1 MCCKGW
7 GIRMNAITISN
18 LKKVYRIYDNPKDR
32 VFEAFHIGKKQRYT
46 EFKALNDVSFRVQKG
61 ETVGIIGTNGAGK
74 STLLKIITGVL
85 NPSEGNVDIHGKVS
99 ALLELGAGFN
109 QEYTGLEN
117 IYLNGRMMGY
127 TKKEMDEK
135 RSGIVEFAD
144 IGDFIEQPVKTY
156 SSGMFARLAFA
167 VAINVE
173 PDILIVDEALSV
185 GDVFFQNKCFTK
197 FNELKKK
204 GVTILFVSHDIESVR
219 QMCSRVLW
227 LEHGSKKAFGNAT
240 EICDMYMDEKRK
252 DTMYVSAHRVDEEKG
267 KMSVQKVEEERK
279 YPQLLHVEDRFHNDK
294 VKICSVYFTD
304 ADGQYTDTHHVDQFY
319 NAHVVVEC
327 LEDIQDLIVGFVVE
341 NKKGLPMYDMNNYIN
356 RQKVISGSAG
366 QMLEIVFHYKLP
378 RLMNGVYLVGAAVA
392 QGTQSKHE
400 MLTWLHAVRQL
411 EIVNTGYNSSY
422 IEIPG
427 TIDVYS
433 NRKEN
438 VLFV

>member
-1 MCCKGW
+1 MCYKERRIG
-7 GIRMNAITISN
+7 MNAITISN
-18 LKKVYRIYDNPKDR
+18 LSKVYKIYDNPKDR
-32 VFEAFHIGKKQRYT
+32 VLEAFHIGKKQRYT
-46 EFKALNDVSFRVQKG
+46 EFKALNDVNFSVEQG

-85 NPSEGNVDIHGKVS
+85 NPTQGSVDIHGKVS

-109 QEYTGLEN
+109 QEYTGIEN

-127 TKKEMDEK
+127 TKKEMDE
-135 RSGIVEFAD
+135 RRNGIIEFAD

-197 FNELKKK
+197 FDELKKK

-227 LEHGSKKAFGNAT
+227 LDHGKARAFGNT
-240 EICDMYMDEKRK
+240 MEICDMYMDKKRK
-252 DTMYVSAHRVDEEKG
+252 DTVYVSGHITDEGKEEIVVQQIDEEK
-267 KMSVQKVEEERK
+267 K
-279 YPQLLHVEDRFHNDK
+279 YPKLDHVDDRFHNNK
-294 VKICSVYFTD
+294 VRIRSAYFTD
-304 ADGQYTDTHHVDQFY
+304 VDGEYANTQYVDNFY
-319 NAHVVVEC
+319 NAHIVVEC
-327 LEDIQDLIVGFVVE
+327 LENMHDLIVGFVVE

-356 RQKVISGSAG
+356 RQKVISGIAG
-366 QMLEIVFHYKLP
+366 QVLEIVFHYKLP
-378 RLMNGVYLVGAAVA
+378 RVMNGVYLISATVA

-427 TIDVYS
+427 EIDVYS
-433 NRKEN
+433 NNKEN
-438 VLFV
+438 VVFL